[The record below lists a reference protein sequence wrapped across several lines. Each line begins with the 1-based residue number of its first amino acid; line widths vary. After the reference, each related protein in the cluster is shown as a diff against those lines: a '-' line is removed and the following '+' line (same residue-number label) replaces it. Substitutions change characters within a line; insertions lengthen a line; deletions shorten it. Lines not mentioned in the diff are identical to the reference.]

1 MMPSLLTLQVYLLM
15 VLWNLFKKKQ
25 KKLLTKDDSLVIL
38 LTMRKAEVRT
48 SRLAT

>member
-1 MMPSLLTLQVYLLM
+1 M

-25 KKLLTKDDSLVIL
+25 KKLLTRDNSIVIL
-38 LTMRKAEVRT
+38 VTMRKAEVRT